1 MMQQIA
7 NFIVDHDPMMVL
19 QRTHDT
25 VRYIRW
31 AWNKDHADPI
41 DEDGLRLFLCDEHR
55 GDLTDE
61 QKTLARRCRD
71 EMRSVYEELCVR
83 LLQSEIMLE
92 QGMVPDI
99 STYRSVFCPEGVMR
113 RGCLTGRDN
122 RKSDRFAVDERE
134 AGESP
139 DAFLR
144 QGEPQLP
151 AVRAVSGLSIDAVLP
166 WETIR

>member
-55 GDLTDE
+55 GDLTEE

-71 EMRSVYEELCVR
+71 EMRSVYEEMCLR
-83 LLQSEIMLE
+83 SLQCAIMLE
-92 QGMVPDI
+92 RGMVPDMKI
-99 STYRSVFCPEGVMR
+99 YRGIFFPQGGDAPWLC
-113 RGCLTGRDN
+113 D
-122 RKSDRFAVDERE
+122 K
-134 AGESP
+134 AG
-139 DAFLR
+139 
-144 QGEPQLP
+144 
-151 AVRAVSGLSIDAVLP
+151 
-166 WETIR
+166 